1 MSSGT
6 SYFETEDTFG
16 SYNAVEWSTPGLTVV
31 LDQLGLMTRLVPA
44 SALPYYNA
52 TVIIG
57 HDIGFQIQAL
67 QADGKTPFNL
77 TGIPIS
83 FYGKVN
89 QSDTTNLFS
98 KSSTGNPTDVLISTP
113 SNGIIQAFVRAADYA
128 SLAVGITFFLYVD
141 GTNNLAGS
149 VNIAKWTLTIT
160 Y

>member
-1 MSSGT
+1 MPDGT

-67 QADGKTPFNL
+67 KADGVTPFNL
-77 TGIPIS
+77 LGIPIS
-83 FYGKVN
+83 FYGKLN

-98 KSSTGNPTDVLISTP
+98 KNSTGNPNDVILTNPTGGLI
-113 SNGIIQAFVRAADYA
+113 QVFVRAADYA
-128 SLAVGITFFLYVD
+128 SLAVGTTFFLYVD
-141 GTNNLAGS
+141 GTNNMAGS
-149 VNIAKWTLTIT
+149 VNIAKWTLTVT